1 MENKLS
7 KQIAYEIEQAKA
19 MKKLFKQV
27 IYRAVMDAIY
37 LRKAHHTNSIE
48 QDRAVSW
55 LKGESNR
62 KDLDTICELAGV
74 SSDRIVRVSKD
85 LFKNGGYSLK
95 YRLDYEELLYDERER
110 KRTVRRKNS
119 NSNNRRKADRDLCE
133 DTCKRANKGA
143 KAA

>member
-1 MENKLS
+1 MNKLS

-37 LRKAHHTNSIE
+37 LRKSQHTNSIE
-48 QDRAVSW
+48 QDRAVAW

-74 SSDRIVRVSKD
+74 SSDRIVRVSKE
-85 LFKNGGYSLK
+85 LFKDGGFSLK
-95 YRLDYEELLYDERER
+95 YRLDYKELFYDERKR
-110 KRTVRRKNS
+110 KGTVRRKNS
-119 NSNNRRKADRDLCE
+119 NCNDRRKDVGDVCK
-133 DTCKRANKGA
+133 DTCERTDKGV

>member
-27 IYRAVMDAIY
+27 IYRAIMDALY
-37 LRKAHHTNSIE
+37 LRKSQNTNSIE

-62 KDLDTICELAGV
+62 KDLDTVCELAGV
-74 SSDRIVRVSKD
+74 SSDRIVRVSKE
-85 LFKNGGYSLK
+85 LFKDGGYSLK
-95 YRLDYEELLYDERER
+95 YRLDYKELFYDER
-110 KRTVRRKNS
+110 KGKGAVRGKNS
-119 NSNNRRKADRDLCE
+119 NSYGRRKNVGNVCKN
-133 DTCKRANKGA
+133 TSKRADKELE
-143 KAA
+143 AA

>member
-1 MENKLS
+1 MNKLS

-37 LRKAHHTNSIE
+37 LRKSQNTNSIE

-95 YRLDYEELLYDERER
+95 YRLDYEELFYDERKR
-110 KRTVRRKNS
+110 KRAVRRKNS
-119 NSNNRRKADRDLCE
+119 NSGGRRKDVGNVCK
-133 DTCKRANKGA
+133 DTCEGTD
-143 KAA
+143 KALEAA